1 MRGQQMT
8 SIEFNRAV
16 GLQVQNIRK
25 DKGMTE
31 TEFGESCHLTK
42 RVIEMIETGGIPIT
56 AEMVFLIASSMDTT
70 PNVIIYGEPAKK
82 SAYTEEIDR
91 CLDGLSEK
99 QMENAV
105 SMLRAYVGTIAE

>member
-1 MRGQQMT
+1 M
-8 SIEFNRAV
+8 N
-16 GLQVQNIRK
+16 
-25 DKGMTE
+25 
-31 TEFGESCHLTK
+31 
-42 RVIEMIETGGIPIT
+42 
-56 AEMVFLIASSMDTT
+56 TT